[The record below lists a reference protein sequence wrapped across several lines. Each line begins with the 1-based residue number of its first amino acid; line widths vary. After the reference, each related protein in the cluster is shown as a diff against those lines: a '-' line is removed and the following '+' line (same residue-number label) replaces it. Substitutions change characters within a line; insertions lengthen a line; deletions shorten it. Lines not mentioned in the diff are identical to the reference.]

1 MVVVWVFLGIA
12 ALAVEA
18 AISAAFFAF
27 FLAIGFGAG
36 ALADTFGLPVW
47 LQLLLVAAVALT
59 GMLFV
64 RPLLVGQI
72 GGLSTP
78 AAAGSN
84 DLVGQRALTVDEV
97 GDEHHPGHAL
107 LAGERWLAVSAAA
120 EPIPADI
127 PVLVAAVRGTT
138 LLVLPAPGAPSKLI
152 SS

>member
-18 AISAAFFAF
+18 AISTAFFAF

-47 LQLLLVAAVALT
+47 LQFITVAVVAIAGT
-59 GMLFV
+59 VFG
-64 RPLLVGQI
+64 RPLLVHRI
-72 GGLSTP
+72 
-78 AAAGSN
+78 AASSSSPVLAIN
-84 DLVGQRALTVDEV
+84 DLVGQRALIVDEV

-107 LAGERWLAVSAAA
+107 LAGERWLAVSATAS
-120 EPIPADI
+120 PLPADT

-138 LLVLPAPGAPSKLI
+138 LIVLPAPGAPGSPL
-152 SS
+152 

>member
-18 AISAAFFAF
+18 AISTAFFAF

-47 LQLLLVAAVALT
+47 LQFIIVAVVAIAGT
-59 GMLFV
+59 VFG
-64 RPLLVGQI
+64 RPLLVHRI
-72 GGLSTP
+72 
-78 AAAGSN
+78 AASSSSPVLAIN
-84 DLVGQRALTVDEV
+84 DLVGQRALIVDEV

-107 LAGERWLAVSAAA
+107 LAGERWLAVSATAS
-120 EPIPADI
+120 PLPADT

-138 LLVLPAPGAPSKLI
+138 LIVLPAPGAPGSPL
-152 SS
+152 